1 MMSLRR
7 TNPWALVSGVAIL
20 ALLLAAPPFLND
32 YLLRLAI
39 TSLMFVSLGVSWN
52 LAGGYAGQQS
62 LGTAALFGV
71 GAYGAM
77 LTAIH
82 LTADVLPS
90 LLIGGLA
97 ATATSLVTYPTFRLR
112 GIYFGIATLALG
124 ESLRVIAEQVFPGQ
138 TSGLHVGVGFG
149 VNQGEPYYWM
159 LGIALTTLA
168 VVGWVIRSPIGLA
181 LLAIREDED
190 AARAIGVAAA
200 RYKLAAFAISAF
212 FAGLVGGFYARFLG
226 YIDPRTVFATDHSI
240 NPIFVTMLGGI
251 GTELGPVVGAVLW
264 VLIQEVLRGLTGS
277 PALNTIVYGVL
288 LTVLVIASPRGMVG
302 GIQDRLRRRRP
313 SRERAPS
320 DQAEEASRV
329 TRAAAGY

>member
-1 MMSLRR
+1 MRSLRCA
-7 TNPWALVSGVAIL
+7 NPWALVPGVAVL
-20 ALLLAAPPFLND
+20 ALLVAAPPFLNS
-32 YLLRLAI
+32 YLLRLAT

-71 GAYGAM
+71 GAYAAM

-90 LLIGGLA
+90 LLLGGLA
-97 ATATSLVTYPTFRLR
+97 AAATSVVTYPTFRLR

-124 ESLRVIAEQVFPGQ
+124 ESLRVIAEQFFPGQ
-138 TSGLHVGVGFG
+138 TSGLHVGIGFG
-149 VNQGEPYYWM
+149 ANQDEPYYWM
-159 LGIALTTLA
+159 LGIALATLA
-168 VVGWVIRSPIGLA
+168 VVARVIHSRLGLA
-181 LLAIREDED
+181 LLAIREDEE

-200 RYKLAAFAISAF
+200 RYKMAAFAISAF
-212 FAGLVGGFYARFLG
+212 FVGLVGGFYARFLG

-264 VLIQEVLRGLTGS
+264 VLIQEILRGLTGS
-277 PALNTIVYGVL
+277 PALNTIVYGLL
-288 LTVLVIASPRGMVG
+288 LTALVIGSPRGIVG

-313 SRERAPS
+313 SRPRAPS
-320 DQAEEASRV
+320 DQAGEGSRV